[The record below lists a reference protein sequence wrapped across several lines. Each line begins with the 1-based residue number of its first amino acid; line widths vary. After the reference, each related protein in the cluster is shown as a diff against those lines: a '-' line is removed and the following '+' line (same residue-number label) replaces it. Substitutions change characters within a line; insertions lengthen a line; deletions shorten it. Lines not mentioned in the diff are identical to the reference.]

1 MAIRLNKVIKDLNVG
16 VQTIVEFLQKKG
28 FEIEAE
34 PNPNAKITEEQY
46 DLLCKEFKTDVD
58 LRKKTEQLMQER
70 TVRKRNANATGK
82 APVEKTEA
90 DPSVQPKA
98 KEEDLIPVA
107 IPEEARPKFKP
118 VGKIDLDQ
126 LNKPHTTEKKTEE
139 ETKTEKTPAET
150 REKRR
155 NLQDT
160 HQRATGSPPQHRR
173 ENRPRSHQPK
183 YPPQEKKQRRK
194 TQGAGRKRPLAQQT
208 RHTLCSRTGRRGRKP
223 EEKAQPHQQGAGR
236 PQQHR
241 KRSILPLCQAQ
252 TARQRGECSRK
263 RQEPPRKRQHTAS
276 QAHRSER

>member
-90 DPSVQPKA
+90 APSVQPKA
-98 KEEDLIPVA
+98 KEEDLIPIA

-139 ETKTEKTPAET
+139 ETKTEKAPAET
-150 REKRR
+150 LETPAS
-155 NLQDT
+155 N
-160 HQRATGSPPQHRR
+160 P
-173 ENRPRSHQPK
+173 EN
-183 YPPQEKKQRRK
+183 
-194 TQGAGRKRPLAQQT
+194 T
-208 RHTLCSRTGRRGRKP
+208 
-223 EEKAQPHQQGAGR
+223 
-236 PQQHR
+236 
-241 KRSILPLCQAQ
+241 
-252 TARQRGECSRK
+252 
-263 RQEPPRKRQHTAS
+263 
-276 QAHRSER
+276 RSEAGKETLFNRWRDSKALWEMVSTPSGTAYRLPSLA